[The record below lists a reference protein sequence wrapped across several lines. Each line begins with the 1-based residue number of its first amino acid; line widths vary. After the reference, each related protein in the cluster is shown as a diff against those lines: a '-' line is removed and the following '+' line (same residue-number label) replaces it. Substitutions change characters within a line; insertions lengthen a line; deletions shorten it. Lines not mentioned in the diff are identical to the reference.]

1 MFSVGLKKTFF
12 SLFAF
17 LFFSFFLSQF
27 VPSPVMMA
35 TAADNSPAS
44 AGQEQPGIPP
54 KGITGAGGL
63 LQDAGSRAGFKQT
76 SEPEVV
82 AGKII
87 QGALIIMGTIFGIL
101 IIYGGF
107 LWMQAR
113 GNEEYVK
120 KAKGI
125 LEAAIIGIVIVMGAY
140 AITAF
145 IVDRVITAAQFG
157 Q

>member
-1 MFSVGLKKTFF
+1 M
-12 SLFAF
+12 
-17 LFFSFFLSQF
+17 SQF
-27 VPSPVMMA
+27 ALSPAMA
-35 TAADNSPAS
+35 TDTELSVIPQN
-44 AGQEQPGIPP
+44 EQGTPP
-54 KGITGAGGL
+54 KGITEAGGL
-63 LQDAGSRAGFKQT
+63 LKDAGSRAGFKQT
-76 SEPEVV
+76 DEPEVV

-87 QGALIIMGTIFGIL
+87 QGALVIMGTIFGIL
-101 IIYGGF
+101 VIYGGY